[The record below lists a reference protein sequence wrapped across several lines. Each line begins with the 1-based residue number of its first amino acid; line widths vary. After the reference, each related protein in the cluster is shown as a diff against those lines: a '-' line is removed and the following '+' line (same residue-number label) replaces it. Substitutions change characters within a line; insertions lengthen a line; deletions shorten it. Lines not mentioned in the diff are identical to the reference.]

1 MGVGGVG
8 VSGAESQESETQK
21 HMSGLQEDTN
31 FTEERVP
38 CPLSLPPPSIPQLV
52 LSHRRL
58 LGEKRRKAQRV
69 KMGKRDM
76 GESEQER

>member
-1 MGVGGVG
+1 MGQSHKSQKPRNICQAFKKTPTSQRS
-8 VSGAESQESETQK
+8 VSP
-21 HMSGLQEDTN
+21 
-31 FTEERVP
+31 VP
-38 CPLSLPPPSIPQLV
+38 VPAPPPSIPQLV

-76 GESEQER
+76 GESERER